1 MISPPVLPPHQG
13 SLLLLFSFS
22 LCSAR
27 EAGDEGSDR
36 LVCSGA
42 IPVKEKKIQIQ
53 LGASYHQF
61 YCHMNILLS
70 YEYCDIFHPP
80 PSLHRPPANENHLIE
95 LIKSV
100 KSVMSVCQILTG
112 ILNKN
117 YFTLCIFP
125 FEVPIFRISGRV
137 VPVSSINFHVFKCLR
152 FRNLLRVN

>member
-80 PSLHRPPANENHLIE
+80 PSLHRPPANENLLIE

-125 FEVPIFRISGRV
+125 FMQECISLLWLTF
-137 VPVSSINFHVFKCLR
+137 VSESVSFNYLK
-152 FRNLLRVN
+152 